1 MRGARLLLRRQD
13 LLYAQLRAL
22 YRAAQHGPLWIM
34 FPMVT
39 HLSEIEALRG
49 HCDLAREQV
58 QGPEVPLGI
67 MVEVPAVA
75 VLADQFAPLVDFFSI
90 GTNDLT
96 QYTLAVDRQHPE
108 LAAQADSLHPAV
120 LKLIDATVRGA
131 SRQSLGRRRLG
142 RRVRRIGRRSAGRP
156 DSDRT
161 GRR

>member
-1 MRGARLLLRRQD
+1 
-13 LLYAQLRAL
+13 
-22 YRAAQHGPLWIM
+22 
-34 FPMVT
+34 MVT
-39 HLSEIEALRG
+39 HISEIEALRG

-108 LAAQADSLHPAV
+108 LAVQADSLHPAV
-120 LKLIDATVRGA
+120 LNLIDATVRGA
-131 SRQSLGRRRLG
+131 QK
-142 RRVRRIGRRSAGRP
+142 AGRASGGGWVGVGSESAAAWP
-156 DSDRT
+156 AIPWAH
-161 GRR
+161 GF

>member
-1 MRGARLLLRRQD
+1 
-13 LLYAQLRAL
+13 
-22 YRAAQHGPLWIM
+22 
-34 FPMVT
+34 MVT

-96 QYTLAVDRQHPE
+96 QYK
-108 LAAQADSLHPAV
+108 LAAALLTGSVSVCL
-120 LKLIDATVRGA
+120 LYT
-131 SRQSLGRRRLG
+131 SRC
-142 RRVRRIGRRSAGRP
+142 V
-156 DSDRT
+156 
-161 GRR
+161 